1 MRIEITREQLRAD
14 LELIKQAAVDP
25 SKEIRL
31 AVTVVHA
38 GANESAKASAVVED
52 VESKTAVFNAPKEEK
67 RRAQMQ
73 APSMPKLK

>member
-14 LELIKQAAVDP
+14 LELIQQAANEP

-38 GANESAKASAVVED
+38 SANDSARASTVVEE

-67 RRAQMQ
+67 RRVQMQ